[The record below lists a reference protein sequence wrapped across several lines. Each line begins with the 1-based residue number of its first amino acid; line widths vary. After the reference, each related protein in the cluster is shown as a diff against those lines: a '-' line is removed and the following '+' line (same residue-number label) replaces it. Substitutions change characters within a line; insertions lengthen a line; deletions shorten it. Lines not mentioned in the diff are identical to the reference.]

1 MHKFLAV
8 KLIAV
13 ALMIYIYGCGD
24 KKDDKT
30 NDNNKTTDLVQKD
43 SVTGKEQVTLK
54 YKVKKGDIFRYK
66 MVAKTSNMEQ
76 SPSTENKEV
85 TQNNEINYFYSKE
98 VTEVDD
104 GGVINFKVNFDS
116 ITISSKMDEQSIQYN
131 SNVNDSIKQNPAFL
145 QYNAV
150 VNNPFYIRV
159 SQFGEINDVYGLE
172 KVYESLFKSLGD
184 TLKEADKQSIKEQFG
199 EESIK
204 EILQQEYQIAPKTP
218 IAVDSAWTKSYTTT
232 LLFFEVVN
240 NAKYTIKGIENKD
253 GQSIA
258 KIEAMLNVEFKN
270 KEVTEKGMKVAIT
283 NSETGGSGNI
293 SVNLNR
299 GCVSSKETTTNLKL
313 VLKLSAQGQSANST
327 QGVVTNLNVQLLN

>member
-1 MHKFLAV
+1 
-8 KLIAV
+8 
-13 ALMIYIYGCGD
+13 
-24 KKDDKT
+24 
-30 NDNNKTTDLVQKD
+30 
-43 SVTGKEQVTLK
+43 
-54 YKVKKGDIFRYK
+54 
-66 MVAKTSNMEQ
+66 
-76 SPSTENKEV
+76 
-85 TQNNEINYFYSKE
+85 
-98 VTEVDD
+98 
-104 GGVINFKVNFDS
+104 
-116 ITISSKMDEQSIQYN
+116 
-131 SNVNDSIKQNPAFL
+131 
-145 QYNAV
+145 V

-240 NAKYTIKGIENKD
+240 NAKYTIKGIENKE